1 LFHYTDYSVRR
12 MSSRYSLLGG
22 TGLLHTLKGTFCANT
37 RTPEGQTE
45 KGQQSEGP
53 IAIPDALQS
62 YVGFDSVPGA
72 AK

>member
-1 LFHYTDYSVRR
+1 
-12 MSSRYSLLGG
+12 ME
-22 TGLLHTLKGTFCANT
+22 N
-37 RTPEGQTE
+37 
-45 KGQQSEGP
+45 GQQSDGS